1 MFDPLLLYR
10 GSVSRREIYS
20 VSLVR
25 SERNIPFLKDMG
37 EGKQH
42 RWINKS
48 FLNVPFNHPISF
60 SVLIVPLL

>member
-1 MFDPLLLYR
+1 MFDQLLLYR
-10 GSVSRREIYS
+10 GSASRKEIYS

-25 SERNIPFLKDMG
+25 SERSVPFLKDMG
-37 EGKQH
+37 EVKQP

-48 FLNVPFNHPISF
+48 FLNAPFNHPMSF